1 MLVMRVD
8 SSYLIV
14 MRVMRV
20 DMLVMGVDTQCNVY
34 SGGVAVV
41 IFTFLVNDGLQD
53 MARVG
58 WLRYH

>member
-1 MLVMRVD
+1 
-8 SSYLIV
+8 

-41 IFTFLVNDGLQD
+41 IFTFLVHDGLQD

-58 WLRYH
+58 WLRYR